1 MRRAKSRGFSD
12 VLYLDA
18 ETGKNIE
25 EVSAANI
32 FLVKVKQTLFRTKV
46 ECCFLLLMMVLY
58 TN

>member
-25 EVSAANI
+25 EVSASNI
-32 FLVKVKQTLFRTKV
+32 FLVKVKQTLFKTEV
-46 ECCFLLLMMVLY
+46 ECFFLLPIMMLY